1 MARVMFTRLPNL
13 IDNKFEKFANDAI
26 HGAAMLVA
34 RMGLPLI
41 RCLWTYDEWVKMTTR
56 EKELRK
62 IIKESK

>member
-1 MARVMFTRLPNL
+1 MESP
-13 IDNKFEKFANDAI
+13 KFEKFANDAI

-41 RCLWTYDEWVKMTTR
+41 RCLWAYDEWVKMTTR